1 MPRMTPI
8 SQMSKFNDFYLMKKE
23 LVFSFWS
30 FSKDRFY
37 FYRTFLLEDV
47 LIKMDGFAWDRGAV
61 MLLDSISGMKREI

>member
-8 SQMSKFNDFYLMKKE
+8 SQVSKFNDFYLMEKE

-47 LIKMDGFAWDRGAV
+47 LIEMDGFVWDRGAV
-61 MLLDSISGMKREI
+61 MLLYSISGMRREI